1 MSYIIVNS
9 RKEKGKALKEHN
21 LKEIIPRGF
30 DAKIEET
37 QKQHQHAITDGD
49 SQIQA
54 LEFANYVERLEI

>member
-49 SQIQA
+49 S
-54 LEFANYVERLEI
+54 